1 MMYEIKDE
9 NISAAV
15 QAVLASKKGS
25 FLEAQS
31 YENQMTVS
39 YTNDQWQVAH
49 DIAWE
54 IERGE
59 I

>member
-1 MMYEIKDE
+1 MYEIKDE
-9 NISAAV
+9 NLSSAV
-15 QAVLASKKGS
+15 QAVLAAKKGS

-49 DIAWE
+49 DIADR
-54 IERGE
+54 IEGGE

>member
-1 MMYEIKDE
+1 MYGIKDE
-9 NISAAV
+9 NLSAAV
-15 QAVLASKKGS
+15 QSVLVAKKGS

-39 YTNDQWQVAH
+39 YTDDQWQVAH
-49 DIAWE
+49 DIAFE
-54 IERGE
+54 IEGGE